1 MLNIGDIKITKIRTE
16 KDYYDH
22 QKQKRI
28 KYKNPK
34 VTKKIVYEGS
44 CYDIGEFY
52 ETLKF
57 NVEKHAIGYGNEVNL
72 NVEIKSPSYDYF

>member
-22 QKQKRI
+22 KKKKTI

-57 NVEKHAIGYGNEVNL
+57 NVEKHANDYGVNL
-72 NVEIKSPSYDYF
+72 NVEIKSPSYEYY